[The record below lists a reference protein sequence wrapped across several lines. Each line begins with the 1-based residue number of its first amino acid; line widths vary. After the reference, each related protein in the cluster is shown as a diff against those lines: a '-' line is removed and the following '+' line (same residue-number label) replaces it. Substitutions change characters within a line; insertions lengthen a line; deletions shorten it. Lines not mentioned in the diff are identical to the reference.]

1 MTEIFIHI
9 EIYDMNSNLIRTVVE
24 IAGII
29 FFSIFQVD
37 EDDGLPTQIC
47 KKCVNNV
54 NNWYAFKKICE
65 DSQQKLQNWLNGD
78 GSGESVNTTDL
89 VDCKN

>member
-1 MTEIFIHI
+1 
-9 EIYDMNSNLIRTVVE
+9 MNLNILQAIVKNSE
-24 IAGII
+24 II

-78 GSGESVNTTDL
+78 GSGEPVNITDL